1 MAKPDYIFKNGKEQ
15 QFHFFFRKPH
25 KTHRADGLCF
35 NPELYKKAKIYVDPH
50 LPTKRMY
57 QVAIEEI
64 THAFFWDK
72 TEKEVG
78 KFSRVLADFLTKMM

>member
-1 MAKPDYIFKNGKEQ
+1 
-15 QFHFFFRKPH
+15 
-25 KTHRADGLCF
+25 
-35 NPELYKKAKIYVDPH
+35 
-50 LPTKRMY
+50 MY